1 MIEKVEV
8 EIGGKPITFEYGRVA
23 KQAGGAVLASCGDTV
38 VFAASTMGKEPAEP
52 TDFFPLTVDYFEKMY
67 AAGKIPGGFYKRE
80 GRPSEK
86 EILGARLIDRPLR
99 PLFPIQFRR
108 PVQIVL
114 YVLSAGGEIAPE
126 ILGINAAS
134 LASLI
139 SDEPFTEA
147 VGAVRVGLIDG
158 KFVINPTEKELE
170 EKSRLNLSIA
180 GTKEA
185 LLMIE
190 AGANIISEDEMV
202 DAMAVAIPEIQKLA
216 EVQEELRL
224 KVGKEKIVVPEYTV
238 DEELKNQITPIF
250 LSKIEE
256 ALSHK
261 EKLNREHALD
271 EIKEEII
278 KEVVAENPD
287 KEKDVN
293 EIFDELVKKYIR
305 EKTISTGVRMDGRK
319 YTEIRPLS
327 IEVGLLKRTHGSALF
342 TRGQTQVLSI
352 ATLAGKG
359 EGQLVESLEEE
370 MTKRYMHYYNFPA
383 FSVGEVK
390 PMRGPSRREIG
401 HGALAERAIL
411 PVLPSEED
419 FPYTIRVVSEVMES
433 NGSTSMASTCGSTLA
448 LMDAGVPIK
457 KPVAGIAMGLMKEGD
472 NYAILTDIQGAED
485 HLGDMDFKVT
495 GTEDGITALQM
506 DIKLKGISLDIIRK
520 ALYQAKEAR
529 LFILDKMLSVI
540 PAPRDHIS
548 PYAPRI
554 FTLQVSTDKIGLLIG
569 PGGKTIRSIIG
580 DTDSDINIEPDGKV
594 FISAPN
600 EEIGNKLKEKI
611 LALVEEPEVGKVYL
625 GKVVEIRDFGAF
637 VQILPNSV
645 GLLHVSQISDKY
657 VKDIHKEL
665 HVGDEFLVKVM
676 KVDENGKI
684 QLTKKGVKQNPTKG
698 NSKIGSAE
706 KEERKTE

>member
-8 EIGGKPITFEYGRVA
+8 EIGGKIITFEYGRVA

-38 VFAASTMGKEPAEP
+38 VFAASTMGKEPSEP
-52 TDFFPLTVDYFEKMY
+52 TNFFPLTVDYFEKMY

-158 KFVINPTEKELE
+158 KFVINPSESELE
-170 EKSRLNLSIA
+170 EKSKLNLSIA

-202 DAMAVAIPEIQKLA
+202 DAMAAAIPEIQKLA
-216 EVQEELRL
+216 EAQEQLRL
-224 KVGKEKIVVPEYTV
+224 KVGKEKIVVPEYIV
-238 DEELKNQITPIF
+238 DEELKNKITPIF
-250 LSKIEE
+250 LAKIEE

-278 KEVVAENPD
+278 KEVVEENPE

-305 EKTISTGVRMDGRK
+305 EKTINTGVRMDGRK

-390 PMRGPSRREIG
+390 PMRGPSRREVG
-401 HGALAERAIL
+401 HGALAERALL
-411 PVLPSEED
+411 PVLPPEEE
-419 FPYTIRVVSEVMES
+419 FPYTIRVVSEVLES
-433 NGSTSMASTCGSTLA
+433 NGSTSMASTCGSTLS

-472 NYAILTDIQGAED
+472 KYAILTDIQGAED

-611 LALVEEPEVGKVYL
+611 LALIEEPEVGKIYL

-657 VKDIHKEL
+657 IKDIHKEL

-684 QLTKKGVKQNPTKG
+684 QLTKKGVKQNEAHGK
-698 NSKIGSAE
+698 K
-706 KEERKTE
+706 

>member
-8 EIGGKPITFEYGRVA
+8 EIGGKLISFEYGRVA

-38 VFAASTMGKEPAEP
+38 VFAASTMGKEPSEP

-114 YVLSAGGEIAPE
+114 YVLSSGGEIAPE

-147 VGAVRVGLIDG
+147 VGAVKVGIIDG
-158 KFVINPTEKELE
+158 KFVVNPTEKELE
-170 EKSRLNLSIA
+170 EESSLNLSIA

-190 AGANIISEDEMV
+190 AGAKIISEDQMV
-202 DAMAVAIPEIQKLA
+202 DAMSVAIPEIQKLA
-216 EVQEELRL
+216 EIQEELQR
-224 KVGKEKIVVPEYTV
+224 KVGKEKIIVPEYAV
-238 DEELKNQITPIF
+238 DEKLKEEITPIF

-256 ALSHK
+256 ALKHK
-261 EKLNREHALD
+261 EKLTRERALD
-271 EIKEEII
+271 DIKEEII
-278 KEVVAENPD
+278 KEVVEQNPE

-293 EIFDELVKKYIR
+293 EIFDELLKKYIR
-305 EKTISTGVRMDGRK
+305 EKTINTGVRIDGRS

-401 HGALAERAIL
+401 HGALAERALL
-411 PVLPSEED
+411 PVLPDEED
-419 FPYTIRVVSEVMES
+419 FPYTIRVVSEVLES
-433 NGSTSMASTCGSTLA
+433 NGSTSMASTCGSTLS

-457 KPVAGIAMGLMKEGD
+457 KPVAGIAMGLMKEGEK
-472 NYAILTDIQGAED
+472 YAILTDIQGAED

-520 ALYQAKEAR
+520 ALHQAKEAR

-554 FTLQVSTDKIGLLIG
+554 FTLQINTDKIGLLIG

-580 DTDSDINIEPDGKV
+580 NTDADINIEPDGKV

-600 EEIGNKLKEKI
+600 EEIGNMLKDKV

-637 VQILPNSV
+637 VQILPSYV
-645 GLLHVSQISDKY
+645 GLLHVSQIADRY
-657 VKDIHKEL
+657 VKDIRKEV
-665 HVGDEFLVKVM
+665 HVGDEFPVKVM
-676 KVDENGKI
+676 KIDENGKI
-684 QLTKKGVKQNPTKG
+684 QLTKKGV
-698 NSKIGSAE
+698 E
-706 KEERKTE
+706 KKDNGRKK

>member
-8 EIGGKPITFEYGRVA
+8 EVGGKVISFEYGRVA

-38 VFAASTMGKEPAEP
+38 VFAASTMGKEPSEP
-52 TDFFPLTVDYFEKMY
+52 MDFFPLTVDYFEKMY

-147 VGAVRVGLIDG
+147 VGAVKVGIIDG

-170 EKSRLNLSIA
+170 EESSLNLSIA

-190 AGANIISEDEMV
+190 AGAKIISEDQMV
-202 DAMAVAIPEIQKLA
+202 DAMAAAIPEIRKLA
-216 EVQEELRL
+216 EVQEELRR
-224 KVGKEKIVVPEYTV
+224 KVGKEKIIVPEYVV
-238 DEELKNQITPIF
+238 DEKLKEEVTPIF

-256 ALSHK
+256 ALKHK
-261 EKLNREHALD
+261 EKLTRERALD
-271 EIKEEII
+271 DIKEEII
-278 KEVVAENPD
+278 KEVVEQNPE

-293 EIFDELVKKYIR
+293 EIFDELLKNYIR
-305 EKTISTGVRMDGRK
+305 EKTINTGVRIDGRS

-327 IEVGLLKRTHGSALF
+327 IEVGFLRRTHGSALF

-401 HGALAERAIL
+401 HGALAERALL
-411 PVLPSEED
+411 PVLPDEED
-419 FPYTIRVVSEVMES
+419 FPYTIRVVSEVLES

-457 KPVAGIAMGLMKEGD
+457 KPVAGIAMGLMKEGEK
-472 NYAILTDIQGAED
+472 YAILTDIQGAED

-520 ALYQAKEAR
+520 ALHQAKEAR

-554 FTLQVSTDKIGLLIG
+554 FTLQINTDKIGLLIG

-580 DTDSDINIEPDGKV
+580 NTDAEINIEPDGKV

-600 EEIGNKLKEKI
+600 EEIGNMLKDKV

-637 VQILPNSV
+637 VQILPSYV
-645 GLLHVSQISDKY
+645 GLLHVSQIADKY
-657 VKDIHKEL
+657 VKDIRKEV
-665 HVGDEFLVKVM
+665 HVGDEFPVKVM
-676 KVDENGKI
+676 KIDENGKI
-684 QLTKKGVKQNPTKG
+684 QLTKKGVK
-698 NSKIGSAE
+698 
-706 KEERKTE
+706 KEEDERKK

>member
-8 EIGGKPITFEYGRVA
+8 EIGGKVITFEYGRVA

-38 VFAASTMGKEPAEP
+38 VFAASTMGKEPSEP
-52 TDFFPLTVDYFEKMY
+52 TNFFPLTVDYFEKMY

-158 KFVINPTEKELE
+158 KFVINPSESELE
-170 EKSRLNLSIA
+170 EKSKLNLSIA

-202 DAMAVAIPEIQKLA
+202 DAMAAAIPEIQKLA
-216 EVQEELRL
+216 EAQEQLRL
-224 KVGKEKIVVPEYTV
+224 KVGKEKIVVPEYIV
-238 DEELKNQITPIF
+238 DEELKNKITPIF
-250 LSKIEE
+250 LAKIEE

-278 KEVVAENPD
+278 KEVVEENPE

-305 EKTISTGVRMDGRK
+305 EKTINTGVRMDGRK

-401 HGALAERAIL
+401 HGALAERALL
-411 PVLPSEED
+411 PVLPPEEE
-419 FPYTIRVVSEVMES
+419 FPYTIRVVSEVLES
-433 NGSTSMASTCGSTLA
+433 NGSTSMASTCGSTLS

-472 NYAILTDIQGAED
+472 KYAILTDIQGAED

-520 ALYQAKEAR
+520 ALYQAREAR

-554 FTLQVSTDKIGLLIG
+554 FTLQISTDKIGLLIG

-611 LALVEEPEVGKVYL
+611 LALVEEPEVGKIYL

-657 VKDIHKEL
+657 IKDIHKEL

-684 QLTKKGVKQNPTKG
+684 QLTKKGVKQNETHG
-698 NSKIGSAE
+698 
-706 KEERKTE
+706 RK

>member
-8 EIGGKPITFEYGRVA
+8 EIGGKLITFEYGRVA

-38 VFAASTMGKEPAEP
+38 VFAASTMGKEPSEP

-158 KFVINPTEKELE
+158 KFVINPSESELE
-170 EKSRLNLSIA
+170 EKSKLNLSIA

-202 DAMAVAIPEIQKLA
+202 DAMAAAIPEIQKLA
-216 EVQEELRL
+216 EAQEQLRL
-224 KVGKEKIVVPEYTV
+224 KVGKEKIVVPEYIV
-238 DEELKNQITPIF
+238 DEELKNKITPIF
-250 LSKIEE
+250 LAKIEE

-305 EKTISTGVRMDGRK
+305 EKTINTGVRMDGRK

-401 HGALAERAIL
+401 HGALAERALL
-411 PVLPSEED
+411 PVLPPEEE
-419 FPYTIRVVSEVMES
+419 FPYTIRVVSEVLES
-433 NGSTSMASTCGSTLA
+433 NGSTSMASTCGSTLS

-472 NYAILTDIQGAED
+472 KYAILTDIQGAED

-611 LALVEEPEVGKVYL
+611 LALVEEPEEGKVYL

-657 VKDIHKEL
+657 IKDIHKEL

-684 QLTKKGVKQNPTKG
+684 QLTKKGVKQNRTH
-698 NSKIGSAE
+698 E
-706 KEERKTE
+706 KK

>member
-8 EIGGKPITFEYGRVA
+8 EIGGKLISFEYGRVA

-38 VFAASTMGKEPAEP
+38 VFAASTMGKEPSEP

-114 YVLSAGGEIAPE
+114 YVLSSGGEIAPE

-147 VGAVRVGLIDG
+147 VGAVKVGIIDG
-158 KFVINPTEKELE
+158 KFVVNPTEKELE
-170 EKSRLNLSIA
+170 EESSLNLSIA

-190 AGANIISEDEMV
+190 AGAKIISEDQMV
-202 DAMAVAIPEIQKLA
+202 DAMSVAIPEIQKLA
-216 EVQEELRL
+216 EIQEELQR
-224 KVGKEKIVVPEYTV
+224 KVGKEKIIVPEYAV
-238 DEELKNQITPIF
+238 DEKLKEEITPIF

-256 ALSHK
+256 ALKHK
-261 EKLNREHALD
+261 EKLTRERALD
-271 EIKEEII
+271 DIKEEII
-278 KEVVAENPD
+278 KEVVEQNPE

-293 EIFDELVKKYIR
+293 EIFDELLKKYIR
-305 EKTISTGVRMDGRK
+305 EKTINTGVRIDGRS

-383 FSVGEVK
+383 FSVVEVK

-401 HGALAERAIL
+401 HGALAERALL
-411 PVLPSEED
+411 PVLPDEEE
-419 FPYTIRVVSEVMES
+419 FPYTIRVVSEVLES
-433 NGSTSMASTCGSTLA
+433 NGSTSMASTCGSTLS

-457 KPVAGIAMGLMKEGD
+457 KPVAGIAMGLMKEGEK
-472 NYAILTDIQGAED
+472 YAILTDIQGAED

-520 ALYQAKEAR
+520 ALHQAKEAR

-554 FTLQVSTDKIGLLIG
+554 FTLQINTDKIGLLIG

-580 DTDSDINIEPDGKV
+580 NTDADINIEPDGKV

-600 EEIGNKLKEKI
+600 EEIGNMLKDKV

-637 VQILPNSV
+637 VQILPSYV
-645 GLLHVSQISDKY
+645 GLLHVSQIADRY
-657 VKDIHKEL
+657 VKDIRKEV
-665 HVGDEFLVKVM
+665 HVGDEFPVKVM
-676 KVDENGKI
+676 KIDENGKI
-684 QLTKKGVKQNPTKG
+684 QLTKKGV
-698 NSKIGSAE
+698 E
-706 KEERKTE
+706 KKDNGRKK

>member
-8 EIGGKPITFEYGRVA
+8 EVGGKPITFEYGRVA

-38 VFAASTMGKEPAEP
+38 VFAASTMGKEPSEP

-158 KFVINPTEKELE
+158 KFVINPSESELE
-170 EKSRLNLSIA
+170 EKSKLNLSIA

-202 DAMAVAIPEIQKLA
+202 DAMAAAIPEIQKLA
-216 EVQEELRL
+216 EAQEQLRL
-224 KVGKEKIVVPEYTV
+224 KVGKEKIVVPEYIV
-238 DEELKNQITPIF
+238 DEELKNKITPIF
-250 LSKIEE
+250 LAKIEE

-278 KEVVAENPD
+278 KEVVEENPE

-305 EKTISTGVRMDGRK
+305 EKTINTGVRMDGRK

-401 HGALAERAIL
+401 HGALAERALL
-411 PVLPSEED
+411 PVLPPEEE
-419 FPYTIRVVSEVMES
+419 FPYTIRVVSEVLES
-433 NGSTSMASTCGSTLA
+433 NGSTSMASTCGSTLS

-472 NYAILTDIQGAED
+472 KYAILTDIQGAED

-657 VKDIHKEL
+657 IKDIHKEL

-684 QLTKKGVKQNPTKG
+684 QLTKKGVKQNE
-698 NSKIGSAE
+698 AHE
-706 KEERKTE
+706 KK

>member
-38 VFAASTMGKEPAEP
+38 VFAASTMGKEPSEP
-52 TDFFPLTVDYFEKMY
+52 ADFFPLTVDYFEKMY

-108 PVQIVL
+108 PVQIVV

-134 LASLI
+134 LASLL

-147 VGAVRVGLIDG
+147 VGAVKVGIVDG

-170 EKSRLNLSIA
+170 EKSTLNLSIA

-190 AGANIISEDEMV
+190 AGAKIISEDEMV
-202 DAMAVAIPEIQKLA
+202 DAMAVAIPEIKKLA

-224 KVGKEKIVVPEYTV
+224 RVGKEKIVVPEFVV
-238 DEELKNQITPIF
+238 DEKLKEEITPIF
-250 LSKIEE
+250 LSKIES
-256 ALSHK
+256 ALQHK
-261 EKLNREHALD
+261 EKLNREHALSD
-271 EIKEEII
+271 IKEEII
-278 KEVVAENPD
+278 KEIVQQNPD

-293 EIFDELVKKYIR
+293 EIFDELLKHYIR
-305 EKTISTGVRMDGRK
+305 EKTIETGMRMDGRS

-327 IEVGLLKRTHGSALF
+327 IEVGFLKRTHGSALF

-411 PVLPSEED
+411 PVLPDEED

-472 NYAILTDIQGAED
+472 KYAILTDIQGAED

-520 ALYQAKEAR
+520 ALYQAKDAR
-529 LFILDKMLSVI
+529 LFILDKMLNVI
-540 PAPRDHIS
+540 PEPRKNIS

-554 FTLQVSTDKIGLLIG
+554 FTLQVNTDKIGLLIG
-569 PGGKTIRSIIG
+569 PGGKTIRGIIG
-580 DTDSDINIEPDGKV
+580 DTDADINIEPDGRV

-600 EEIGNKLKEKI
+600 EEIGEELKDKI
-611 LALVEEPEVGKVYL
+611 LALVEEPEVGKVYQ
-625 GKVVEIRDFGAF
+625 GKVVDIKDFGAF
-637 VQILPNSV
+637 VQILPSYV
-645 GLLHVSQISDKY
+645 GLLHVSQISDKFI
-657 VKDIHKEL
+657 KDIRKEV
-665 HVGDEFLVKVM
+665 HVGDVFMVKVM
-676 KVDENGKI
+676 RIDDNGKI
-684 QLTKKGVKQNPTKG
+684 QLTKRGVRQNGKDG
-698 NSKIGSAE
+698 K
-706 KEERKTE
+706 

>member
-8 EIGGKPITFEYGRVA
+8 EIGGKVITFEYGRVA

-38 VFAASTMGKEPAEP
+38 VFAASTMGKEPSEP
-52 TDFFPLTVDYFEKMY
+52 TNFFPLTVDYFEKMY

-158 KFVINPTEKELE
+158 KFVINPSESELE
-170 EKSRLNLSIA
+170 EKSKLNLSIA

-202 DAMAVAIPEIQKLA
+202 DAMAAAIPEIQKLA
-216 EVQEELRL
+216 EAQEQLRL
-224 KVGKEKIVVPEYTV
+224 KVGKEKIVVPEYIV
-238 DEELKNQITPIF
+238 DEELKNKITPIF
-250 LSKIEE
+250 LAKIEE

-278 KEVVAENPD
+278 KEVVEENPE

-305 EKTISTGVRMDGRK
+305 EKTINTGVRMDGRK

-390 PMRGPSRREIG
+390 PMRGPSRREVG
-401 HGALAERAIL
+401 HGALAERALL
-411 PVLPSEED
+411 PVLPPEEE
-419 FPYTIRVVSEVMES
+419 FPYTIRVVSEVLES
-433 NGSTSMASTCGSTLA
+433 NGSTSMASTCGSTLS

-472 NYAILTDIQGAED
+472 KYAILTDIQGAED

-611 LALVEEPEVGKVYL
+611 LALIEEPEVGKIYL

-657 VKDIHKEL
+657 IKDIHKEL

-684 QLTKKGVKQNPTKG
+684 QLTKKGVKQNEAHGK
-698 NSKIGSAE
+698 K
-706 KEERKTE
+706 

>member
-8 EIGGKPITFEYGRVA
+8 EIGGKIITFEYGRVA

-38 VFAASTMGKEPAEP
+38 VFAASTMGKEPSEP
-52 TDFFPLTVDYFEKMY
+52 TNFFPLTVDYFEKMY

-158 KFVINPTEKELE
+158 KFVINPSESELE
-170 EKSRLNLSIA
+170 EKSKLNLSIA

-202 DAMAVAIPEIQKLA
+202 DAMAAAIPEIQKLA
-216 EVQEELRL
+216 EAQEQLRL
-224 KVGKEKIVVPEYTV
+224 KVGKEKIVVPEYIV
-238 DEELKNQITPIF
+238 DEELKNKITPIF
-250 LSKIEE
+250 LAKIEE

-278 KEVVAENPD
+278 KEVVEENPE

-305 EKTISTGVRMDGRK
+305 EKTINTGVRMDGRK

-401 HGALAERAIL
+401 HGALAERALL
-411 PVLPSEED
+411 PVLPPEEE
-419 FPYTIRVVSEVMES
+419 FPYTIRVVSEVLES
-433 NGSTSMASTCGSTLA
+433 NGSTSMASTCGSTLS

-472 NYAILTDIQGAED
+472 KYAILTDIQGAED

-520 ALYQAKEAR
+520 ALYQAREAR

-554 FTLQVSTDKIGLLIG
+554 FTLQISTDKIGLLIG

-611 LALVEEPEVGKVYL
+611 LALVEEPEVGKIYL

-657 VKDIHKEL
+657 IKDIHKEL

-684 QLTKKGVKQNPTKG
+684 QLTKKGVKQNETHG
-698 NSKIGSAE
+698 
-706 KEERKTE
+706 RK

>member
-1 MIEKVEV
+1 MVEKVEV
-8 EIGGKPITFEYGRVA
+8 EVGGKVISFEYGRVA

-38 VFAASTMGKEPAEP
+38 VFAASTMGKEPSEP

-134 LASLI
+134 LASLL

-147 VGAVRVGLIDG
+147 VGAVKVGIIDG

-170 EKSRLNLSIA
+170 DESSLNLSIA

-190 AGANIISEDEMV
+190 AGAKIISEDQMV

-216 EVQEELRL
+216 EIQEELRR
-224 KVGKEKIVVPEYTV
+224 KVGKEKIIVPEYVV
-238 DEELKNQITPIF
+238 DEKLKEEITPIF

-256 ALSHK
+256 ALKHK
-261 EKLNREHALD
+261 EKLTRERALD
-271 EIKEEII
+271 DIKEEII
-278 KEVVAENPD
+278 REVVEQNPE

-293 EIFDELVKKYIR
+293 EIFDELLKKYIR
-305 EKTISTGVRMDGRK
+305 EKTINTGVRIDGRS

-327 IEVGLLKRTHGSALF
+327 IEVGFLRRTHGSALF

-401 HGALAERAIL
+401 HGALAERALL
-411 PVLPSEED
+411 PVLPDEED
-419 FPYTIRVVSEVMES
+419 FPYTIRVVSEVLES

-472 NYAILTDIQGAED
+472 KYAILTDIQGAED

-554 FTLQVSTDKIGLLIG
+554 FTLQINTDKIGLLIG

-580 DTDSDINIEPDGKV
+580 NTDAEINIEPDGKV

-600 EEIGNKLKEKI
+600 EEIGNMLKDKV

-637 VQILPNSV
+637 VQILPSYV
-645 GLLHVSQISDKY
+645 GLLHVSQIADRY
-657 VKDIHKEL
+657 IKDIHKEV
-665 HVGDEFLVKVM
+665 HVGDEFPVKVM
-676 KVDENGKI
+676 KIDENGKI
-684 QLTKKGVKQNPTKG
+684 QLTKKGIK
-698 NSKIGSAE
+698 
-706 KEERKTE
+706 KESNEGKK

>member
-1 MIEKVEV
+1 MVEKVEV
-8 EIGGKPITFEYGRVA
+8 EVGGKVISFEYGRVA

-38 VFAASTMGKEPAEP
+38 VFAASTMGKEPSEP

-147 VGAVRVGLIDG
+147 VGAVKVGIIDG

-170 EKSRLNLSIA
+170 EESSLNLSIA

-190 AGANIISEDEMV
+190 AGAKIISEDQMV
-202 DAMAVAIPEIQKLA
+202 DAMAIAIPEIRKLA
-216 EVQEELRL
+216 EVQEELRR
-224 KVGKEKIVVPEYTV
+224 KVGKEKIIVPEYVV
-238 DEELKNQITPIF
+238 DEKLKEEITPIF
-250 LSKIEE
+250 LGKIEE
-256 ALSHK
+256 ALKHK
-261 EKLNREHALD
+261 EKLTRERALD
-271 EIKEEII
+271 DIKEEII
-278 KEVVAENPD
+278 KEIIEQNPD

-293 EIFDELVKKYIR
+293 EIFDELLKKYIR
-305 EKTISTGVRMDGRK
+305 EKTIETGVRIDGRS

-327 IEVGLLKRTHGSALF
+327 IEVGFLRRTHGSALF

-401 HGALAERAIL
+401 HGALAERALL
-411 PVLPSEED
+411 PVLPDEEN
-419 FPYTIRVVSEVMES
+419 FPYTIRVVSEVLES

-457 KPVAGIAMGLMKEGD
+457 KPVAGIAMGLMKEGKK
-472 NYAILTDIQGAED
+472 YAILTDIQGAED

-520 ALYQAKEAR
+520 ALHQAKEAR

-554 FTLQVSTDKIGLLIG
+554 FTLQINTDKIGLLIG

-580 DTDSDINIEPDGKV
+580 NTDAEINIEPDGKV

-600 EEIGNKLKEKI
+600 EEIGNMLKDKV

-637 VQILPNSV
+637 VQILPSYV
-645 GLLHVSQISDKY
+645 GLLHVSQIADKY
-657 VKDIHKEL
+657 IKDIHKEV
-665 HVGDEFLVKVM
+665 HVGDEFPVKVM
-676 KVDENGKI
+676 KIDENGKI
-684 QLTKKGVKQNPTKG
+684 QLTKKGVKKEG
-698 NSKIGSAE
+698 NGVK
-706 KEERKTE
+706 R

>member
-8 EIGGKPITFEYGRVA
+8 EIGGKVITFEYGRVA

-38 VFAASTMGKEPAEP
+38 VFAASTMGKEPSEP
-52 TDFFPLTVDYFEKMY
+52 TNFFPLTVDYFEKMY

-158 KFVINPTEKELE
+158 KFVINPSESELE
-170 EKSRLNLSIA
+170 EKSKLNLSIA

-202 DAMAVAIPEIQKLA
+202 DAMAAAIPEIQKLA
-216 EVQEELRL
+216 EAQEQLRL
-224 KVGKEKIVVPEYTV
+224 KVGKEKIVVPEYIV
-238 DEELKNQITPIF
+238 DEELKNKITPIF
-250 LSKIEE
+250 LAKIEE

-278 KEVVAENPD
+278 KEVVEENPE

-305 EKTISTGVRMDGRK
+305 EKTINTGVRMDGRK

-327 IEVGLLKRTHGSALF
+327 IEVGFLKRTHGSALF

-401 HGALAERAIL
+401 HGALAERALL
-411 PVLPSEED
+411 PVLPPEEE
-419 FPYTIRVVSEVMES
+419 FPYTIRVVSEVLES
-433 NGSTSMASTCGSTLA
+433 NGSTSMASTCGSTLS

-472 NYAILTDIQGAED
+472 KYAILTDIQGAED

-520 ALYQAKEAR
+520 ALYQAREAR

-554 FTLQVSTDKIGLLIG
+554 FTLQISTDKIGLLIG

-611 LALVEEPEVGKVYL
+611 LALVEEPEVGKIYL

-657 VKDIHKEL
+657 IKDIHKEL

-684 QLTKKGVKQNPTKG
+684 QLTKKGVKQNETHG
-698 NSKIGSAE
+698 
-706 KEERKTE
+706 RK

>member
-8 EIGGKPITFEYGRVA
+8 EIGGKVITFEYGRVA

-38 VFAASTMGKEPAEP
+38 VFAASTMGKEPSEP
-52 TDFFPLTVDYFEKMY
+52 TNFFPLTVDYFEKMY

-158 KFVINPTEKELE
+158 KFVINPSESELE
-170 EKSRLNLSIA
+170 EKSKLNLSIA

-202 DAMAVAIPEIQKLA
+202 DAMAAAIPEIQKLA
-216 EVQEELRL
+216 EAQEQLRL
-224 KVGKEKIVVPEYTV
+224 KVGKEKIVVPEYIV
-238 DEELKNQITPIF
+238 DEELKNKITPIF
-250 LSKIEE
+250 LAKIEE

-278 KEVVAENPD
+278 KEVVEENPE

-305 EKTISTGVRMDGRK
+305 EKTINTGVRMDGRK

-327 IEVGLLKRTHGSALF
+327 IEVGFLKRTHGSALF

-401 HGALAERAIL
+401 HGALAERALL
-411 PVLPSEED
+411 PVLPPEEE
-419 FPYTIRVVSEVMES
+419 FPYTIRVVSEVLES
-433 NGSTSMASTCGSTLA
+433 NGSTSMASTCGSTLS

-472 NYAILTDIQGAED
+472 KYAILTDIQGAED

-554 FTLQVSTDKIGLLIG
+554 FTLQISTDKIGLLIG

-611 LALVEEPEVGKVYL
+611 LALVEEPEVGKIYL

-657 VKDIHKEL
+657 IKDIHKEL

-684 QLTKKGVKQNPTKG
+684 QLTKKGVKQNETHG
-698 NSKIGSAE
+698 
-706 KEERKTE
+706 RK

>member
-8 EIGGKPITFEYGRVA
+8 EIGGKLISFEYGRVA

-38 VFAASTMGKEPAEP
+38 VFAASTMGKEPSEP

-114 YVLSAGGEIAPE
+114 YVLSSGGEIAPE

-147 VGAVRVGLIDG
+147 VGAVKVGIIDG
-158 KFVINPTEKELE
+158 KFVVNPTEKELE
-170 EKSRLNLSIA
+170 EESSLNLSIA

-190 AGANIISEDEMV
+190 AGAKIISEDQMV
-202 DAMAVAIPEIQKLA
+202 DAMSVAIPEIQKLA
-216 EVQEELRL
+216 EIQEELQR
-224 KVGKEKIVVPEYTV
+224 KVGKEKIIVPEYAV
-238 DEELKNQITPIF
+238 DEKLKEEITPIF

-256 ALSHK
+256 ALKHK
-261 EKLNREHALD
+261 EKLTRERALD
-271 EIKEEII
+271 DIKEEII
-278 KEVVAENPD
+278 KEVVEQNPE

-293 EIFDELVKKYIR
+293 EIFDELLKKYIR
-305 EKTISTGVRMDGRK
+305 EKTINTGVRIDGRS

-401 HGALAERAIL
+401 HGALAERALL
-411 PVLPSEED
+411 PVLPDEED
-419 FPYTIRVVSEVMES
+419 FPYTIRVVSEVLES
-433 NGSTSMASTCGSTLA
+433 NGSTSMASTCGSTLS

-457 KPVAGIAMGLMKEGD
+457 KPVAGIAMGLMKEGEK
-472 NYAILTDIQGAED
+472 YAILTDIQGAED

-520 ALYQAKEAR
+520 ALHQAKEAR

-554 FTLQVSTDKIGLLIG
+554 FTLQINTDKIGLLIG

-580 DTDSDINIEPDGKV
+580 NTDADINIEPDGKV

-600 EEIGNKLKEKI
+600 EEIGNMLKDKV
-611 LALVEEPEVGKVYL
+611 LALVEEPEVGKVYI

-637 VQILPNSV
+637 VQILPSYV
-645 GLLHVSQISDKY
+645 GLLHVSQIADRY
-657 VKDIHKEL
+657 VKDIRKEV
-665 HVGDEFLVKVM
+665 HVGDEFPVKVM
-676 KVDENGKI
+676 KIDENGKI
-684 QLTKKGVKQNPTKG
+684 QLTKKGV
-698 NSKIGSAE
+698 E
-706 KEERKTE
+706 KKDNGRKK

>member
-8 EIGGKPITFEYGRVA
+8 EIGGKLISFEYGRVA

-38 VFAASTMGKEPAEP
+38 VFAASTMGKEPSEP

-114 YVLSAGGEIAPE
+114 YVLSSGGEIAPE

-147 VGAVRVGLIDG
+147 VGAVKVGIIDG
-158 KFVINPTEKELE
+158 KFVVNPTEKELE
-170 EKSRLNLSIA
+170 EESSLNLSIA

-190 AGANIISEDEMV
+190 AGAKIISEDQMV
-202 DAMAVAIPEIQKLA
+202 DAMSVAIPEIQKLA
-216 EVQEELRL
+216 EIQEELQR
-224 KVGKEKIVVPEYTV
+224 KVGKEKIIVPEYAV
-238 DEELKNQITPIF
+238 DEKLKEEITPIF

-256 ALSHK
+256 ALKHK
-261 EKLNREHALD
+261 EKLTRERALD
-271 EIKEEII
+271 DIKEEII
-278 KEVVAENPD
+278 KEVVEQNPE

-293 EIFDELVKKYIR
+293 EIFDELLKKYIR
-305 EKTISTGVRMDGRK
+305 EKTINTGVRIDGRS

-401 HGALAERAIL
+401 HGALAERALL
-411 PVLPSEED
+411 PVLPDEEE
-419 FPYTIRVVSEVMES
+419 FPYTIRVVSEVLES
-433 NGSTSMASTCGSTLA
+433 NGSTSMASTCGSTLS

-457 KPVAGIAMGLMKEGD
+457 KPVAGIAMGLMKEGEK
-472 NYAILTDIQGAED
+472 YAILTDIQGAED

-520 ALYQAKEAR
+520 ALHQAKEAR

-554 FTLQVSTDKIGLLIG
+554 FTLQINTDKIGLLIG

-580 DTDSDINIEPDGKV
+580 NTDADINIEPDGKV

-600 EEIGNKLKEKI
+600 EEIGNMLKDKV
-611 LALVEEPEVGKVYL
+611 LALVEEPEVGKVYI

-637 VQILPNSV
+637 VQILPSYV
-645 GLLHVSQISDKY
+645 GLLHVSQIADRY
-657 VKDIHKEL
+657 VKDIRKEV
-665 HVGDEFLVKVM
+665 HVGDEFPVKVM
-676 KVDENGKI
+676 KIDENGKI
-684 QLTKKGVKQNPTKG
+684 QLTKKGV
-698 NSKIGSAE
+698 E
-706 KEERKTE
+706 KKDNGRKK

>member
-8 EIGGKPITFEYGRVA
+8 EVGGKPITFEYGRVA

-38 VFAASTMGKEPAEP
+38 VFAASTMGKEPSEP
-52 TDFFPLTVDYFEKMY
+52 TNFFPLTVDYFEKMY

-158 KFVINPTEKELE
+158 KFVINPSESDLE
-170 EKSRLNLSIA
+170 EKSKLNLSIA

-202 DAMAVAIPEIQKLA
+202 DAMAAAIPEIQRLA
-216 EVQEELRL
+216 EAQEQLRL
-224 KVGKEKIVVPEYTV
+224 KVGKEKIVVPEYIV
-238 DEELKNQITPIF
+238 DEELKNKITPIF
-250 LSKIEE
+250 LAKIEE

-278 KEVVAENPD
+278 KEVVEENPE

-305 EKTISTGVRMDGRK
+305 EKTINTGVRMDGRK

-401 HGALAERAIL
+401 HGALAERALL
-411 PVLPSEED
+411 PVLPPEEE
-419 FPYTIRVVSEVMES
+419 FPYTIRVVSEVLES
-433 NGSTSMASTCGSTLA
+433 NGSTSMASTCGSTLS

-472 NYAILTDIQGAED
+472 KYAILTDIQGAED

-657 VKDIHKEL
+657 IKDIHKEL

-684 QLTKKGVKQNPTKG
+684 QLTKKGVKQNE
-698 NSKIGSAE
+698 AHE
-706 KEERKTE
+706 KK

>member
-8 EIGGKPITFEYGRVA
+8 EIGGKLISFEYGRVA

-38 VFAASTMGKEPAEP
+38 VFAASTMGKEPSEP
-52 TDFFPLTVDYFEKMY
+52 ADFFPLTVDYFEKMY

-99 PLFPIQFRR
+99 PLFPTQFRR

-114 YVLSAGGEIAPE
+114 YVLSSGGEIAPE

-147 VGAVRVGLIDG
+147 VGAVKVGIIDG

-170 EKSRLNLSIA
+170 EESSLNLSIA

-190 AGANIISEDEMV
+190 AGAKIIPEDQMV
-202 DAMAVAIPEIQKLA
+202 DAMSVAIPEIQKLA
-216 EVQEELRL
+216 EAQEELQR
-224 KVGKEKIVVPEYTV
+224 KVGKEKIIVPEYAV
-238 DEELKNQITPIF
+238 DEKLKEEITPIF

-256 ALSHK
+256 ALKHK
-261 EKLNREHALD
+261 EKLTRERALD
-271 EIKEEII
+271 DIKEEII
-278 KEVVAENPD
+278 KEVVEQNPE

-293 EIFDELVKKYIR
+293 EIFDELLKKYIR
-305 EKTISTGVRMDGRK
+305 EKTINTGVRIDGRS

-327 IEVGLLKRTHGSALF
+327 IDVGLLKRTHGSALF

-401 HGALAERAIL
+401 HGALAERALL
-411 PVLPSEED
+411 PVLPDEEE

-457 KPVAGIAMGLMKEGD
+457 KPVAGIAMGLMKEGEK
-472 NYAILTDIQGAED
+472 YAILTDIQGAED

-520 ALYQAKEAR
+520 ALHQAKEAR

-554 FTLQVSTDKIGLLIG
+554 FTLQINTDKIGLLIG

-580 DTDSDINIEPDGKV
+580 NTDADINIEPDGKV

-600 EEIGNKLKEKI
+600 EEIGNMLKDKV
-611 LALVEEPEVGKVYL
+611 LALVEEPEVGKVYI

-637 VQILPNSV
+637 VQILPSYV
-645 GLLHVSQISDKY
+645 GLLHVSQISDRY
-657 VKDIHKEL
+657 IRDIRKEV
-665 HVGDEFLVKVM
+665 HVGDEFPVKVM
-676 KVDENGKI
+676 KIDENGKI
-684 QLTKKGVKQNPTKG
+684 QLTKKGV
-698 NSKIGSAE
+698 E
-706 KEERKTE
+706 KKDNGRKK

>member
-1 MIEKVEV
+1 MVEKVEV
-8 EIGGKPITFEYGRVA
+8 EVGGKVISFEYGRVA

-38 VFAASTMGKEPAEP
+38 VFAASTMGKEPSEP

-134 LASLI
+134 LASLL

-147 VGAVRVGLIDG
+147 VGAVKVGIIDG

-170 EKSRLNLSIA
+170 DESSLNLSIA

-190 AGANIISEDEMV
+190 AGAKIISEDQMV

-216 EVQEELRL
+216 EIQEELRR
-224 KVGKEKIVVPEYTV
+224 KVGKEKIIVPEYVV
-238 DEELKNQITPIF
+238 DEKLKEEITPIF

-256 ALSHK
+256 ALKHK
-261 EKLNREHALD
+261 EKLTRERALD
-271 EIKEEII
+271 DIKEEII
-278 KEVVAENPD
+278 REVVEQNPE

-293 EIFDELVKKYIR
+293 EIFDELLKKYIR
-305 EKTISTGVRMDGRK
+305 EKTINTGVRIDGRS

-327 IEVGLLKRTHGSALF
+327 IEVGFLRRTHGSALF

-401 HGALAERAIL
+401 HGALAERALL
-411 PVLPSEED
+411 PVLPDEED
-419 FPYTIRVVSEVMES
+419 FPYTIRVVSEVLES

-472 NYAILTDIQGAED
+472 KYAILTDIQGAED

-554 FTLQVSTDKIGLLIG
+554 FTLQINTDKIGLLIG

-580 DTDSDINIEPDGKV
+580 NTDAEINIEPDGKV

-600 EEIGNKLKEKI
+600 EEIGNTLKDKV

-637 VQILPNSV
+637 VQILPSYV
-645 GLLHVSQISDKY
+645 GLLHVSQIADRY
-657 VKDIHKEL
+657 IKDIHKEV
-665 HVGDEFLVKVM
+665 HVGDEFPVKVM
-676 KVDENGKI
+676 KIDENGKI
-684 QLTKKGVKQNPTKG
+684 QLTKKGIK
-698 NSKIGSAE
+698 
-706 KEERKTE
+706 KESNEGKK

>member
-8 EIGGKPITFEYGRVA
+8 EIGGKVITFEYGRVA

-38 VFAASTMGKEPAEP
+38 VFAASTMGKEPSEP
-52 TDFFPLTVDYFEKMY
+52 TNFFPLTVDYFEKMY

-158 KFVINPTEKELE
+158 KFVINPSESELE
-170 EKSRLNLSIA
+170 EKSKLNLSIA

-202 DAMAVAIPEIQKLA
+202 DAMAAAIPEIQKLA
-216 EVQEELRL
+216 EAQEQLRL
-224 KVGKEKIVVPEYTV
+224 KVGKEKIVVPEYIV
-238 DEELKNQITPIF
+238 DEELKNKITPIF
-250 LSKIEE
+250 LAKIEE

-278 KEVVAENPD
+278 KEVVEENPE

-305 EKTISTGVRMDGRK
+305 EKTINTGVRMDGRK

-401 HGALAERAIL
+401 HGALAERALL
-411 PVLPSEED
+411 PVLPPEEE
-419 FPYTIRVVSEVMES
+419 FPYTIRVVSEVLES
-433 NGSTSMASTCGSTLA
+433 NGSTSMASTCGSTLS

-472 NYAILTDIQGAED
+472 KYAILTDIQGAED

-611 LALVEEPEVGKVYL
+611 LALVEEPEVGKIYL

-657 VKDIHKEL
+657 IKDIHKEL

-684 QLTKKGVKQNPTKG
+684 QLTKKGVKQNETHGK
-698 NSKIGSAE
+698 K
-706 KEERKTE
+706 